1 MNGQYSFLTKER
13 KGMAMFYKKVE
24 ISSVD
29 TSKLAVLKGDECIEI
44 LKKAKDGDKKARE
57 RLINGNLRLVLSVVQ
72 RFRNRDEDPDDL
84 FQVGCI
90 GLIKACDNFDL
101 TMNVRFST
109 YAVPMIIGEI
119 KRHLRDNT
127 YLRVSRSMR
136 DTAYHAM
143 LFKDNF
149 IKENNREPTIEEIAA
164 GLSLSTREI
173 VLSLESVVPPVSIY
187 EPVYSDNGDELYVLD
202 QLSDFHTDDDRV
214 AEISIMDAIE
224 KLDDRE
230 KMILNMRFMS
240 GKTQTEVADELSIS
254 QAQVSRIEKNIKRK
268 IKE

>member
-1 MNGQYSFLTKER
+1 
-13 KGMAMFYKKVE
+13 MFYKKVE

-29 TSKLAVLKGDECIEI
+29 TSKLKVLTGNECTE
-44 LKKAKDGDKKARE
+44 LLHKAKAGDKIARE
-57 RLINGNLRLVLSVVQ
+57 KLINGNLRLVLSVVQ

-101 TMNVRFST
+101 TMNVKFST

-119 KRHLRDNT
+119 KRYLRDNT

-143 LFKDNF
+143 LVKDRF
-149 IKENNREPTIEEIAA
+149 TKENNREPTPEEIAEEL
-164 GLSLSTREI
+164 GISLRDV
-173 VLSLESVVPPVSIY
+173 VLALESVVTPVSIY

-202 QLSDFHTDDDRV
+202 QLSDSHTDDDAI
-214 AEISIMDAIE
+214 AEICIRDAIAN
-224 KLDDRE
+224 LDGRE
-230 KMILNMRFMS
+230 KEILHKRFMQ
-240 GKTQTEVADELSIS
+240 GKTQTEVAEELSIS
-254 QAQVSRIEKNIKRK
+254 QAQVSRIEKSIKRR

>member
-1 MNGQYSFLTKER
+1 
-13 KGMAMFYKKVE
+13 MFYKKVE

-29 TSKLAVLKGDECIEI
+29 TTKLKAIKGDECIEL
-44 LKKAKDGDKKARE
+44 LKKAKDGDRRARE

-101 TMNVRFST
+101 SLNVRFST

-119 KRHLRDNT
+119 KRYLRDNT

-143 LFKDNF
+143 MVKDRF
-149 IKENNREPTIEEIAA
+149 MKENSREPTVEEIAEEL
-164 GLSLSTREI
+164 GLCVRDV
-173 VLSLESVVPPVSIY
+173 VLALESVVTPVSIY

-202 QLSDFHTDDDRV
+202 QLSDNHTDDDRI
-214 AEISIMDAIE
+214 AEITIMDAIE
-224 KLDDRE
+224 NLESRE
-230 KMILNMRFMS
+230 KQILNMRFMQ
-240 GKTQTEVADELSIS
+240 GKTQTEVAEELSIS
-254 QAQVSRIEKNIKRK
+254 QAQVSRIEKSIKRK
-268 IKE
+268 IRE

>member
-1 MNGQYSFLTKER
+1 MY
-13 KGMAMFYKKVE
+13 YKKVE

-29 TSKLAVLKGDECIEI
+29 TSRLQVLKHDECMEL
-44 LKKAKDGDKKARE
+44 LKKAQEGDKRARE
-57 RLINGNLRLVLSVVQ
+57 RLINGNLRLVLSVVT

-119 KRHLRDNT
+119 KRYLRDNT

-143 LFKDNF
+143 VVKDVF
-149 IKENNREPTIEEIAA
+149 MKENNREPTVEEIASK
-164 GLSLSTREI
+164 LQLPVRDV
-173 VLSLESVVPPVSIY
+173 VLALESVVTPVSIY

-202 QLSDFHTDDDRV
+202 QLSDCYTDADSV
-214 AEISIMDAIE
+214 AEISIRDAIE
-224 KLDDRE
+224 NLSPRE
-230 KMILNMRFMS
+230 KQILDMRFYQ
-240 GKTQTEVADELSIS
+240 GKTQTEVAGELSIS
-254 QAQVSRIEKNIKRK
+254 QAQVSRIEKSIKRK
-268 IKE
+268 VKE

>member
-1 MNGQYSFLTKER
+1 MY
-13 KGMAMFYKKVE
+13 YKKVE

-29 TSKLAVLKGDECIEI
+29 TSRLQVLKGDECLEL
-44 LKKAKDGDKKARE
+44 LKKAQEGDKRARE

-119 KRHLRDNT
+119 KRYLRDNT

-143 LFKDNF
+143 VVKDVF
-149 IKENNREPTIEEIAA
+149 MKENNREPTVEEIADE
-164 GLSLSTREI
+164 LNLPVRDV
-173 VLSLESVVPPVSIY
+173 VLALESVVTPVSIY

-202 QLSDFHTDDDRV
+202 QLSDSHSDEDSV
-214 AEISIMDAIE
+214 AEISIRDAIE
-224 KLDDRE
+224 NLSPRE
-230 KMILNMRFMS
+230 KQILDMRFYQ
-240 GKTQTEVADELSIS
+240 GKTQTEVAAELSIS
-254 QAQVSRIEKNIKRK
+254 QAQVSRIEKSIKRK
-268 IKE
+268 VKE

>member
-1 MNGQYSFLTKER
+1 
-13 KGMAMFYKKVE
+13 MFYKKVE

-29 TSKLAVLKGDECIEI
+29 TASLRAIKGDECLEL
-44 LKKAKDGDKKARE
+44 LKKAKEGDRRARE
-57 RLINGNLRLVLSVVQ
+57 KVINGNLRLVLSVVQ

-119 KRHLRDNT
+119 KRHLRDST

-143 LFKDNF
+143 MAKDTF
-149 IKENNREPTIEEIAA
+149 MKENNREPDIEELSAIL
-164 GLSLSTREI
+164 GLEVRDV
-173 VLSLESVVPPVSIY
+173 VLALESVVTPVSIY
-187 EPVYSDNGDELYVLD
+187 EPVYCDNGDELYVLD
-202 QLSDFHTDDDRV
+202 QLSDNHSEDDCI
-214 AEISIMDAIE
+214 AEICIKDAIKNLGE
-224 KLDDRE
+224 RE
-230 KMILNMRFMS
+230 KQIMNMRFLQ
-240 GKTQTEVADELSIS
+240 GKTQTEVAEELSIS
-254 QAQVSRIEKNIKRK
+254 QAQVSRIEKNIKKKVR
-268 IKE
+268 E

>member
-1 MNGQYSFLTKER
+1 M
-13 KGMAMFYKKVE
+13 
-24 ISSVD
+24 
-29 TSKLAVLKGDECIEI
+29 
-44 LKKAKDGDKKARE
+44 
-57 RLINGNLRLVLSVVQ
+57 LSVVA

-101 TMNVRFST
+101 TMNVKFST

-143 LFKDNF
+143 VVKDVF
-149 IKENNREPTIEEIAA
+149 MKENNREPTIEEIAA
-164 GLSLSTREI
+164 ALGLPVRDV
-173 VLSLESVVPPVSIY
+173 VLALESVVSPVSIY

-202 QLSDFHTDDDRV
+202 HLSDNYSDSDSV
-214 AEISIMDAIE
+214 AEIAIRDAIE
-224 KLDDRE
+224 NLSPRE
-230 KMILNMRFMS
+230 KQILDMRFYQ
-240 GKTQTEVADELSIS
+240 GKTQTEVASELSIS
-254 QAQVSRIEKNIKRK
+254 QAQVSRIEKSIKK
-268 IKE
+268 KVKE